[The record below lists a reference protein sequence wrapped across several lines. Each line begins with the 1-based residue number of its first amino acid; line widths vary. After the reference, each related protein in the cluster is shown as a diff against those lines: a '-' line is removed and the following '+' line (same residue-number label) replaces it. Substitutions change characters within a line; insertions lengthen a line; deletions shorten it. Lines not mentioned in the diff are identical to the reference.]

1 MRLPPVESNCTHRQ
15 NAARSGARLFHVF
28 DDMPRPAAISH
39 EGNDRLFL
47 SVTAVQEGAH
57 RRSHCEY
64 PGQGASG
71 DGAGAF
77 DVHTALPDVA

>member
-1 MRLPPVESNCTHRQ
+1 
-15 NAARSGARLFHVF
+15 
-28 DDMPRPAAISH
+28 MPRPAAISH

-77 DVHTALPDVA
+77 DVHTALPDVDETFLPLKTPLLRGFAAGVFISS